1 MGYSDEEVQK
11 FVEENRDIIE
21 MLMARKESSEEAGAH
36 DKERARRYRV
46 DAEEGI
52 NRARERADS
61 SRSRFE
67 EDILWAR
74 DRADE
79 SRDRMEGAFRDT
91 YEAFT
96 DPEVQKHFM
105 TMGLNFMMGMSALM
119 QRMPGPDFMKDA
131 ASGMESSWKKASC
144 SSNADC
150 SARKRKIDIED
161 SEPSSVVPIK
171 FEAEE

>member
-21 MLMARKESSEEAGAH
+21 MLMARKESSGEAEAQ
-36 DKERARRYRV
+36 DKERGGSRHSS
-46 DAEEGI
+46 AEESI

-74 DRADE
+74 GRADE
-79 SRDRMEGAFRDT
+79 SRDRMESAFRDT

-131 ASGMESSWKKASC
+131 ASGMESNWKKASC

-150 SARKRKIDIED
+150 SAKKRKIDIEE
-161 SEPSSVVPIK
+161 SEPAAVVPIK